1 MPEPDT
7 DVVVVGLGAW
17 GSMALWQL
25 AARGVRVI
33 GVERHGRGHSLGAS
47 HGGSRMFRVTCLE
60 HPGLVPLARRS
71 AELWD
76 LLGRLTGKPV
86 LHRYGGLL
94 IGAPDS
100 AVVGGTLTAAREH
113 GIDVEPLGRARLAE
127 RFPQHTALAPDDI
140 GVWEPSAGLLRPEA
154 SIRAALGAAETAGA
168 RIFTGTEVTGIQPT
182 DDGVLVHSPART
194 WSARRVVVATGSWL
208 PSMPTLTP
216 LPGLRVVRMPVTWF
230 EPEDG
235 TDRFR
240 LADFPVFMRE
250 LDGGTVLWGC
260 GADPPHDVKLGL
272 EQFGAAAVPFDPLD
286 TDRSVT
292 PADWAPLREVL
303 AEHLPGLRPEPS
315 RVAVCMLTLTPDGQF
330 VLGSLPEAPN
340 VIVAG
345 GDNAH
350 GFKHATG
357 IGELLA
363 DLATGR
369 EPRIDFSFM
378 DVKRFR

>member
-1 MPEPDT
+1 MPEPDA

-25 AARGVRVI
+25 ASRGVRAI

-47 HGGSRMFRVTCLE
+47 HGGSRMFRITCLE

-71 AELWD
+71 GELWD
-76 LLGRLTGKPV
+76 LLGRQAGKTL

-100 AVVGGTLTAAREH
+100 AVAGGTLAAANEH
-113 GIDVEPLGRARLAE
+113 GIEVEPLDRTQLAE
-127 RFPQHTALAPDDI
+127 RFPQHTALTADDI
-140 GVWEPSAGLLRPEA
+140 GVWEPSAGLLRPEE
-154 SIRAALGAAETAGA
+154 SIRAALDAAETAGA
-168 RIFTGTEVTGIQPT
+168 QVFTGTEVTGIYST
-182 DDGVLVHSPART
+182 DDGVLVHGPGRT
-194 WSARRVVVATGSWL
+194 WLARRVVVATGSWL
-208 PSMPTLTP
+208 PFMTP
-216 LPGLRVVRMPVTWF
+216 LPELRVVRMPVTWF
-230 EPEDG
+230 EPDG
-235 TDRFR
+235 DAGRFR
-240 LADFPVFMRE
+240 LAEFPVFMRE

-260 GADPPHDVKLGL
+260 GADPPYDVKLGL
-272 EQFGAAAVPFDPLD
+272 EQFGATAVPFDPLD

-292 PADWAPLREVL
+292 PADWTALREVL
-303 AEHLPGLRPEPS
+303 AGHLPGLRPEPS

-363 DLATGR
+363 DLATGH

-378 DVKRFR
+378 DVKRFC

>member
-1 MPEPDT
+1 MPEPDA

-25 AARGVRVI
+25 ASRGVRAI

-47 HGGSRMFRVTCLE
+47 HGGSRMFRITCLE

-71 AELWD
+71 GELWD
-76 LLGRLTGKPV
+76 LLGRQAGKPL

-100 AVVGGTLTAAREH
+100 AVAGGTLAAANEH
-113 GIDVEPLGRARLAE
+113 GIEVEPLNRAQLAE
-127 RFPQHTALAPDDI
+127 RFPQHTALAADDI
-140 GVWEPSAGLLRPEA
+140 GVWEPSAGLLRPEE
-154 SIRAALGAAETAGA
+154 SIRAALDAAETAGA
-168 RIFTGTEVTGIQPT
+168 QVFTGTEVTEIYSI
-182 DDGVLVHSPART
+182 DDGVLVHSPGRT
-194 WSARRVVVATGSWL
+194 WPARRVVVATGSWL
-208 PSMPTLTP
+208 PFMTP
-216 LPGLRVVRMPVTWF
+216 LPELRVVRMPVTWF
-230 EPEDG
+230 EPDG
-235 TDRFR
+235 DADRFR
-240 LADFPVFMRE
+240 LAEFPVFMRE

-260 GADPPHDVKLGL
+260 GADPPYDVKLGL
-272 EQFGAAAVPFDPLD
+272 EQFGATAVPFDPLD

-292 PADWAPLREVL
+292 PADWTALREVL
-303 AEHLPGLRPEPS
+303 AGHLPGLRPEPS

-363 DLATGR
+363 DLATGH

-378 DVKRFR
+378 DVKRFC

>member
-25 AARGVRVI
+25 ASRGVRAV

-47 HGGSRMFRVTCLE
+47 HGGSRMFRITCLE

-71 AELWD
+71 AELWEK
-76 LLGRLTGKPV
+76 LGRQAGRPL

-100 AVVGGTLTAAREH
+100 AVAGGTLAAAKEH
-113 GIDVEPLGRARLAE
+113 GIEVERLGRAQLAA
-127 RFPQHTALAPDDI
+127 RFPQHTALAADDI
-140 GVWEPSAGLLRPEA
+140 GVWEPSAGLLRPEE
-154 SIRAALGAAETAGA
+154 SIRAALDAAETAGA
-168 RIFTGTEVTGIQPT
+168 QVFTGTEVTGFHPT
-182 DDGVLVHSPART
+182 GDRVLVHSAART
-194 WSARRVVVATGSWL
+194 WRARRVVVATGSWL
-208 PSMPTLTP
+208 PFMTP
-216 LPGLRVVRMPVTWF
+216 LPELRVVRMPVTWF
-230 EPEDG
+230 RPDG
-235 TDRFR
+235 GADHFR
-240 LADFPVFMRE
+240 LAEFPVFMRE

-260 GADPPHDVKLGL
+260 GADPPYDVKLGL
-272 EQFGAAAVPFDPLD
+272 EQFGATAVPFDPLD

-292 PADWAPLREVL
+292 PADWTALRDVL
-303 AEHLPGLRPEPS
+303 AGHLPGLRPEPS

-330 VLGSLPEAPN
+330 VLGSLPEAPD

-363 DLATGR
+363 DLATGH
-369 EPRIDFSFM
+369 EPRLDFSFM